1 MVKKAG
7 KPSALQRTPR
17 KITKKII
24 RLLKNSFFFLNLQID
39 IYQQLDNYGKFNKC
53 QCQN

>member
-17 KITKKII
+17 KITKKMIY
-24 RLLKNSFFFLNLQID
+24 LLKKGIFFLNLQVD
-39 IYQQLDNYGKFNKC
+39 INHQSDNNGTN
-53 QCQN
+53 NIP

>member
-1 MVKKAG
+1 MVKKAD
-7 KPSALQRTPR
+7 KPSALQCTPR

-39 IYQQLDNYGKFNKC
+39 IYQKTDCYDKNNIS
-53 QCQN
+53 